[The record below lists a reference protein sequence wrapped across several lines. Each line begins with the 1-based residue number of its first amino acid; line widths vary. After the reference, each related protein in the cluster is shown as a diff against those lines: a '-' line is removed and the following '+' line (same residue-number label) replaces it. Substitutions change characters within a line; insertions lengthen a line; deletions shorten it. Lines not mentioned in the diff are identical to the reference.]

1 VPIAPYRD
9 CICVTLAVEF
19 FSEPLQLTSAEL
31 NHENSWSCLNTCHW
45 RDCFDRVDR
54 HHGRSGRQRYSVT
67 GGGSR
72 FECPKTIEGTTPDKR
87 AEIRTLLPS
96 ENVMDNPV
104 QLNAS
109 IDGLK
114 RLGLSR
120 TLIIDHLIG
129 AYCPTVAQNS
139 SLSNAEKAV
148 EVR

>member
-1 VPIAPYRD
+1 MKIAG
-9 CICVTLAVEF
+9 VASTLVIGAIVSTASIATMAEVAGNVIPSQAVR
-19 FSEPLQLTSAEL
+19 A
-31 NHENSWSCLNTCHW
+31 
-45 RDCFDRVDR
+45 
-54 HHGRSGRQRYSVT
+54 
-67 GGGSR
+67 R